1 MVEAQASQC
10 QIHIVEHLIGEIKQ
24 YQKAHGAERILVC
37 YKTVILF
44 NFLER
49 TRRRSMGLKKNKNQ
63 KQNPHQNSALPRDW
77 ILKSPAGKPLQMTV
91 CATTCES
98 RKQSVADRSELII
111 RRDSTEHPEQP

>member
-49 TRRRSMGLKKNKNQ
+49 TRRRSMGLKKKQ
-63 KQNPHQNSALPRDW
+63 KPEAEPSPKFCTSAGLDPE
-77 ILKSPAGKPLQMTV
+77 ISCGETV
-91 CATTCES
+91 ANDGVCNHLRITQTIS
-98 RKQSVADRSELII
+98 R
-111 RRDSTEHPEQP
+111 